1 MATYSIAIRTLGTSG
16 DKFVEELDSIMRQTV
31 KPEKVIIYLAEGY
44 KRPEYSIGIEQY
56 VTVTKGM
63 VAQRALSYDE
73 INSDY
78 ILLLD
83 DDVSLAPDSVEKL
96 ITALETNNADCVA
109 ADTFHNHEMPI
120 AGKIYAALT
129 NLVFPHWS
137 KKWAFKIHSNG
148 SFSYNNNPMP
158 RFYLSQSAAGPV
170 SLWRKSALLAIHFED
185 ELWIDKL
192 GFPYGEDALFF
203 NKVNKNGFKLG
214 VLYDAGVVHQD
225 AKTSSSVFQKDPKR
239 FYVRSFASTVIWY
252 RTCYHLIGYSRWHK
266 LISLLNYAV
275 KVFWLLIVN
284 IVAVLPNRN
293 LKIPVY
299 YCKGVVDA
307 VRFVHSMEYAKI
319 PNFIV
324 K

>member
-56 VTVTKGM
+56 VTVKKGM
-63 VAQRALSYDE
+63 VAQRALPYDE
-73 INSDY
+73 ITSDY

-96 ITALETNNADCVA
+96 INALESNHADCVA
-109 ADTFHNHEMPI
+109 ADTFHNHEMSI
-120 AGKIYAALT
+120 AGKFYAAIA
-129 NLVFPHWS
+129 NLILPHWS
-137 KKWAFKIHSNG
+137 KMWAFKIHSNG
-148 SFSYNNNPMP
+148 SFSYNNNPES
-158 RFYLSQSAAGPV
+158 RFYLSQSAAGPA
-170 SLWRKSALLAIHFED
+170 SLWRKPALLAIHLED
-185 ELWIDKL
+185 ELWVDDC
-192 GFPYGEDALFF
+192 FSYAEDILLF
-203 NKVNKNGFKLG
+203 NKLYKNGFKLG
-214 VLYDAGVVHQD
+214 VLYGTGVIHQD
-225 AKTSSSVFQKDPKR
+225 AKTASSILHHTLKR

-307 VRFVHSMEYAKI
+307 VKFVHSKEYAKI